1 MTNDTDRPVRPRLV
15 PDHALPP
22 YAYVPGQ
29 HPHPVRDP
37 RGHSFGLRPEDQ
49 EPPNP
54 QRWCACGNY
63 LYGINLFNRGYYWEA
78 HEVWE
83 GLWTACGRRGAAGA
97 FFQGLIALAAAG
109 LKVRL
114 GNVRGVTGHAQRAAE
129 LFDRTAREAGPCEAR
144 YMGLMAERNVIEEI
158 DRDLFANGATLLCTE
173 PTPERCH
180 RRLAAEYLQGQ
191 LFPSAAIVHL

>member
-15 PDHALPP
+15 PDEALPP

-49 EPPNP
+49 EPPDP
-54 QRWCACGNY
+54 QRWRACGNY
-63 LYGINLFNRGYYWEA
+63 LYGIDLFNRGYYWEA

-144 YMGLMAERNVIEEI
+144 YMGLDLRALLRWANEIAARPPVPGAEASSGVVVF
-158 DRDLFANGATLLCTE
+158 DFVLW
-173 PTPERCH
+173 PE
-180 RRLAAEYLQGQ
+180 
-191 LFPSAAIVHL
+191 